1 MSLPV
6 TTTAQMPFTDNSV
19 SRAKMGVPKTFV
31 GRGTYEGLGGAGI
44 VVQQS
49 GQGQTG
55 KGLRESMA
63 ARSSEFSAAA
73 RMARTNALVSQAGL
87 PAGLNKAVDRSTADV
102 LTVRMQ
108 RQDFMRASV
117 R

>member
-6 TTTAQMPFTDNSV
+6 TTTAQMPVTDNSV
-19 SRAKMGVPKTFV
+19 SRAKMGVPKAFV
-31 GRGTYEGLGGAGI
+31 GRGTYEGLGGAGT

-63 ARSSEFSAAA
+63 ARSSEFGATA
-73 RMARTNALVSQAGL
+73 RIAQTNALVSEAGL
-87 PAGLNKAVDRSTADV
+87 PAGFNKTVDRPTADV
-102 LTVRMQ
+102 LAVRMQ
-108 RQDFMRASV
+108 RQEFMRASV

>member
-1 MSLPV
+1 MSLPL
-6 TTTAQMPFTDNSV
+6 TNTAQMPFTDNSV
-19 SRAKMGVPKTFV
+19 SRAKMGLPKTFV
-31 GRGTYEGLGGAGI
+31 GRGTYEGLGGTGT

-73 RMARTNALVSQAGL
+73 RMSRTNALVSQAGL

-102 LTVRMQ
+102 LAVRMQ
-108 RQDFMRASV
+108 RQDFMRATV

>member
-6 TTTAQMPFTDNSV
+6 TTIAQMPFTDNPV
-19 SRAKMGVPKTFV
+19 SRAEMGVPKTFV
-31 GRGTYEGLGGAGI
+31 SRGTYEGLGGAGT

-87 PAGLNKAVDRSTADV
+87 PAGLNKAVDRPTADV
-102 LTVRMQ
+102 LAVRMQ
-108 RQDFMRASV
+108 RQDFMRATV

>member
-1 MSLPV
+1 MSLPI
-6 TTTAQMPFTDNSV
+6 TTTAQMPFADNSV
-19 SRAKMGVPKTFV
+19 SRAKLGVPKTFV
-31 GRGTYEGLGGAGI
+31 GRGTYEGLGGPGT

-49 GQGQTG
+49 EHGQTG

-63 ARSSEFSAAA
+63 ARISEYSAAT

-87 PAGLNKAVDRSTADV
+87 PAGLNKAVDRPTADV
-102 LTVRMQ
+102 LAVRMQ
-108 RQDFMRASV
+108 RQDFMRATV